1 MLPLEEPSSWSSQD
15 HAVLNGYFHRHRSAA
30 ETNCDPVQGFK
41 IGGSA
46 IPMFMEGC
54 RVDGSLRLPA
64 SSEDIRDDEGSRGA
78 RVAAGERVGGQ
89 KMWKYSYGSCFV
101 LTLI

>member
-1 MLPLEEPSSWSSQD
+1 MATFTAIGRLLRQIVIQYK
-15 HAVLNGYFHRHRSAA
+15 A
-30 ETNCDPVQGFK
+30 FK